1 MGRGVNNSG
10 VIDCNQ
16 THSSFLIYILSTFFN
31 LFFFK
36 PILTKAPAISNVVD
50 YILKNDRSNL
60 LPLRE

>member
-31 LFFFK
+31 LLFFFFLNPYSQK
-36 PILTKAPAISNVVD
+36 H
-50 YILKNDRSNL
+50 L
-60 LPLRE
+60 LDQMQLITF